1 MWCFFVNFYWRT
13 TTFGQNI
20 WGSAKSTTTTINP
33 FKPSDAK
40 WLHFKVFRAIL
51 V

>member
-1 MWCFFVNFYWRT
+1 MYERQKWKKLFHMGEGEWV
-13 TTFGQNI
+13 
-20 WGSAKSTTTTINP
+20 NP
-33 FKPSDAK
+33 FKPSGAK